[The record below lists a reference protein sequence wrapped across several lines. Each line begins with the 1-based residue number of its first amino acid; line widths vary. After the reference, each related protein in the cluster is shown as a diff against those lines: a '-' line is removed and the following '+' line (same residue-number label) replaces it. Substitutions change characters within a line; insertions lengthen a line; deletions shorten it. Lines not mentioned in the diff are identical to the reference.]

1 MARLSATIGEG
12 SISHQGV
19 VKGNDH
25 SPIRLLSAMRVYP
38 CDRGFHM
45 MFGQLRTRCL
55 EIEEPLSF
63 GHELGIQPGSIL
75 VEARAQV
82 SRSIDVPRQACAVET
97 HRASSGNRG
106 WQQENI
112 MRSRSSW
119 MAFDPKSSSTSGA
132 SVHALHTGCPSF
144 GPEPE
149 CSTFPRQEI
158 ERPVLGG
165 RHKPRRRVFRHATK
179 APHLQRPA
187 EGVLYDVLR
196 QGEVVDSE
204 DPGQHGDHASCF
216 APKKM
221 IARLDHMLIFM
232 IGRTS
237 TAPST
242 SKIGQPFESSTAC
255 SKSRASISV

>member
-1 MARLSATIGEG
+1 MRSRLPHDVRSAQDALPRDRGTFVLRPRAGNSTRIDPGRSASSSFAIDSTCPGRRARLRHIG
-12 SISHQGV
+12 
-19 VKGNDH
+19 
-25 SPIRLLSAMRVYP
+25 
-38 CDRGFHM
+38 
-45 MFGQLRTRCL
+45 
-55 EIEEPLSF
+55 
-63 GHELGIQPGSIL
+63 
-75 VEARAQV
+75 
-82 SRSIDVPRQACAVET
+82 

-165 RHKPRRRVFRHATK
+165 RHEPRRRVFRHATN
-179 APHLQRPA
+179 APRLQRPA